1 MRLKTSC
8 IFVSLLF
15 LGITSFVSLQF
26 EHGSFFPLL
35 FIPIVFCAVSYG
47 TRGGLLSGSLYSL
60 YIFIFIYF
68 ILNNRNTVP
77 LVLVAIFMF
86 VGVGYIVGKLHDLF
100 EKTKMQE
107 KKLSKALEEKDFLMR
122 ELNHRVKN
130 NLNMVSA
137 LISFKE
143 VEINYELSDI
153 KSQIEAIS
161 LVHEKLYQHNKV
173 DRIELGEYL
182 QNLLES
188 VFSFA
193 ADRNVQI
200 VNKTE
205 GVSINSKTAISLGL
219 IVNEI
224 ATNAIKYGFTEDKE
238 TIFSITLTRKK
249 EDSNY
254 ILTLSNTGRP
264 FPEDISFETP
274 DTLGLQL
281 IASLVDQL
289 NGTIALQKKPN
300 PVFTIR
306 FPLGEE

>member
-173 DRIELGEYL
+173 DKIEVGEYF
-182 QNLLES
+182 QSLLES
-188 VFSFA
+188 IFSFTA
-193 ADRNVQI
+193 NQNVHI
-200 VNKTE
+200 VNNVE
-205 GVSINSKTAISLGL
+205 GVSIDTKRAISLGL
-219 IVNEI
+219 MVNEI
-224 ATNAIKYGFTEDKE
+224 ATNAIKYGFNQDEEATF
-238 TIFSITLTRKK
+238 TVTLTREK
-249 EDSNY
+249 DDTHY
-254 ILTLSNTGRP
+254 ILTLSNTGKP
-264 FPEDISFETP
+264 FPDEVSLEDP
-274 DTLGLQL
+274 DSLGLQL
-281 IASLVDQL
+281 ITSLVDQL
-289 NGTIALQKKPN
+289 NGTIELQKN
-300 PVFTIR
+300 PHPIFTVR
-306 FPLGEE
+306 FPIDED